1 LCLERAAGF
10 LLFRS
15 ILEATQTNIRRNLP

>member
-10 LLFRS
+10 LLSRPVFM
-15 ILEATQTNIRRNLP
+15 ATLTNIRRNLP